1 MKEKS
6 NNLVCIVIIL
16 RVIVIPKR
24 PSEEDREQDK
34 SRSTIII
41 DAKEFGK

>member
-24 PSEEDREQDK
+24 TSEEDREKDK